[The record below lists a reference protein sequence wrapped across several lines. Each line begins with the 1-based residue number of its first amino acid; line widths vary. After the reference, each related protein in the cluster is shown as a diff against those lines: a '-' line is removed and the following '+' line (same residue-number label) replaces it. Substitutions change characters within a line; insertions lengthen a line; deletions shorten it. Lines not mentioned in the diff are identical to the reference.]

1 MTIMTLY
8 SLLVHLFILI
18 GPFAAGAIVIV
29 NEQHPLPK
37 TGNSVWN
44 TQDDVQKAYDMFD
57 CLLLDDQTNV
67 RYYTVGSRMPK
78 SSLLHTH
85 ADLGNTLEPSLLE
98 SAPSVK
104 LMASKPT
111 LWKKGVTY
119 VIAMTDPDAPSRDD
133 PKWSEFCHWIAIGV
147 PTSSGISPTF
157 SDEIMGY
164 KPPSPPEKTAKHRYV
179 LLAFAPANGTTEK
192 LHLSRPSARKHW
204 GYDVGN
210 DGDKDTKGVREW
222 AAENGLVP
230 VGANFFYAQNKKQ

>member
-1 MTIMTLY
+1 MMTLT
-8 SLLVHLFILI
+8 SLLLQLFILI
-18 GPFAAGAIVIV
+18 GPFAAGATVIV

-37 TGNSVWN
+37 IGNSIWN
-44 TQDDVQKAYDMFD
+44 TQDDVQKALQDAEIIPTVI
-57 CLLLDDQTNV
+57 DDFL
-67 RYYTVGSRMPK
+67 P
-78 SSLLHTH
+78 SLLMNATWSSHHHTH

-119 VIAMTDPDAPSRDD
+119 VITMTDPDAPSRDD

-157 SDEIMGY
+157 SDEIMRY
-164 KPPSPPEKTAKHRYV
+164 KPPSPPEKTGKHRYV

-192 LHLSRPSARKHW
+192 LHLSRPNARKHW
-204 GYDVGN
+204 GYEVGD

-230 VGANFFYAQNKKQ
+230 VGANFFYAQNKKH

>member
-1 MTIMTLY
+1 MLSFTIVIDDFLP
-8 SLLVHLFILI
+8 SLLMN
-18 GPFAAGAIVIV
+18 A
-29 NEQHPLPK
+29 
-37 TGNSVWN
+37 TW
-44 TQDDVQKAYDMFD
+44 
-57 CLLLDDQTNV
+57 
-67 RYYTVGSRMPK
+67 
-78 SSLLHTH
+78 SSHHHTH

-104 LMASKPT
+104 LMASKPS

-119 VIAMTDPDAPSRDD
+119 VITMTDPDAPSRDD

-164 KPPSPPEKTAKHRYV
+164 KPPSPPEKTGKHRYV

-230 VGANFFYAQNKKQ
+230 VGESFFQTKYAIPYLPQQSLMISFRCQFLLCSKQEALSQVRGFDYLGIRKRSRA